1 MEQIDSQTRIAA
13 PPTVD
18 RRTYLKRVALA
29 AVRAAGIGAL
39 SGFMGGIVW
48 GIGAR
53 IVMRIVALAAHQPT
67 EFSGGGTLMILM
79 VGAFCGMPVGLIFA
93 ALRRRV
99 RGSAPRQGI
108 ALGSLV
114 LLLFGPL
121 IYQGFRGEAT
131 DLEVVSLAI
140 GLFGALFFVLGL
152 ATALV
157 YRPLDHRLLNGSQN
171 HSAAIGGSI
180 LLALPFVYE
189 IVVIA
194 ILALGVFE

>member
-13 PPTVD
+13 ATMD

-29 AVRAAGIGAL
+29 AVRAASIGAL

-53 IVMRIVALAAHQPT
+53 IAMRIVALAAHQPT

-79 VGAFCGMPVGLIFA
+79 VGAFFGVPAGLIFA
-93 ALRRRV
+93 VLRRSV
-99 RGSAPRQGI
+99 RGSALRQGI
-108 ALGSLV
+108 ALGSLA
-114 LLLFGPL
+114 LLLLGPL

-131 DLEVVSLAI
+131 DLNVVPLAI

-152 ATALV
+152 ATAFV
-157 YRPLDHRLLNGSQN
+157 YQPLDRRLLNGMQT
-171 HSAAIGGSI
+171 HGAAIGGSI